1 MFLLLSLLY
10 SYCISSVSIM
20 KMYSNILKFI
30 FVTFFL
36 LSVRKVFTSK
46 SKIRTLKLRIR
57 RYNLLCSARKYNIDN
72 EIIKPLKTGITE
84 LVKEFGKGI
93 DIDQESKAILN
104 GKMPAEAK
112 GFVGGFDYMDSS
124 SAGAPQTVMFVAP
137 ITKV

>member
-1 MFLLLSLLY
+1 MSHF
-10 SYCISSVSIM
+10 SSSQSG
-20 KMYSNILKFI
+20 KYLQANP
-30 FVTFFL
+30 
-36 LSVRKVFTSK
+36 
-46 SKIRTLKLRIR
+46 KLGQDTQR
-57 RYNLLCSARKYNIDN
+57 RYNLLCSGRKYNIDN